1 MKTLRKLIVP
11 FIIAVLSFT
20 ACSGSSDSY
29 YDSAETGVTADS
41 NSISAVTNKL
51 YTSGVNSASNS
62 YEESYEDE
70 SYADTEDYSEDSE
83 DEVAVTDEKPVLLQD
98 KIIYTADIE
107 IQTKDFDSTRE
118 KLNSLMTQYNGV
130 IDNES
135 YTGGEDYISNYRYDM
150 GNGNMTKRRLDV
162 VLRIPSEHFKEFMNK
177 SGDLGNVIG
186 TTTNAENIT
195 TEYYNNQAQLDA
207 LQIQLARL
215 QELLKQETDIE
226 NIVYLTSEISK
237 LEYQINTMKTT
248 IRTMD
253 IDVAYSTVTMSI
265 TEVVK
270 YDDPIELKED
280 TFVNRLLDTIKES
293 KDNFLNFLEDILF
306 AIIILIPYLVVLAV
320 ILVIIIVPIRKRT
333 KRLKEKEAKAKLNQK
348 SIEDVTNSL
357 AKSEAAEERVE
368 TNTEKTGED
377 TK

>member
-11 FIIAVLSFT
+11 FIITILSFT
-20 ACSGSSDSY
+20 ACGSSSDSY
-29 YDSAETGVTADS
+29 YDLAGTGITASTD
-41 NSISAVTNKL
+41 SISAVTNKL
-51 YTSGVNSASNS
+51 YTSGINSTNNS
-62 YEESYEDE
+62 YEESYESE
-70 SYADTEDYSEDSE
+70 SYADAKDYDEDSE
-83 DEVAVTDEKPVLLQD
+83 NEVVITDEKPVLLQD

-107 IQTKDFDSTRE
+107 IQTKEFDSTRE
-118 KLNSLMTQYNGV
+118 KLNSLVTQYNGV

-135 YTGGEDYISNYRYDM
+135 YTGGEDYINTYRYDR

-162 VLRIPSEHFKEFMNK
+162 VLRIPSEHFKDFMNE

-195 TEYYNNQAQLDA
+195 TEYYNNQAKLDA

-215 QELLKQETDIE
+215 QELLQQETDIE
-226 NIVYLTSEISK
+226 SIVYLTSEISN

-253 IDVAYSTVTMSI
+253 IDVAYSTITMSI

-270 YDDPIELKED
+270 YDEPTELKED

-293 KDNFLNFLEDILF
+293 KDNFLEFLEDILF
-306 AIIILIPYLVVLAV
+306 AIIILLPYLIVLAV
-320 ILVIIIVPIRKRT
+320 ILVIIIIPLRKRT
-333 KRLKEKEAKAKLNQK
+333 KRLKEKEAKAKLTQK
-348 SIEDVTNSL
+348 SIEETTESL
-357 AKSEAAEERVE
+357 ARSEAVEESLKAS
-368 TNTEKTGED
+368 TEKTGED

>member
-11 FIIAVLSFT
+11 FIITVLSFT

-107 IQTKDFDSTRE
+107 IQTKEFDSTRE
-118 KLNSLMTQYNGV
+118 KLDSLMTQYNGV

-270 YDDPIELKED
+270 YDEPTELKED

-320 ILVIIIVPIRKRT
+320 ILVIIIVPLRKRT

-348 SIEDVTNSL
+348 SIEAVTGSL

>member
-11 FIIAVLSFT
+11 FIITVLSFT
-20 ACSGSSDSY
+20 ACGSSSDSY
-29 YDSAETGVTADS
+29 YDSTETDVTTAS

-51 YTSGVNSASNS
+51 YTSGVNSTSNN
-62 YEESYEDE
+62 YEESYDSE
-70 SYADTEDYSEDSE
+70 SYTDTDDYSDDSE

-107 IQTKDFDSTRE
+107 IQTKEFDSTRE

-177 SGDLGNVIG
+177 SGDLGNVID

-270 YDDPIELKED
+270 YDEPTELKED
-280 TFVNRLLDTIKES
+280 TFVNRLFDTIKES
-293 KDNFLNFLEDILF
+293 KDNFLNFLENILF

-320 ILVIIIVPIRKRT
+320 ILVIIIIPLRKRT

-348 SIEDVTNSL
+348 SIEAVTDSL
-357 AKSEAAEERVE
+357 AKSEAAEERLE
-368 TNTEKTGED
+368 ANAEKTGED